1 MSCQPDYISRY
12 ELETMKTQMFP
23 ARLNS
28 RVFFGPLNSI
38 TNLSFLTENNIKHI
52 VTVNIPTTLCM
63 KYCEKIPMNIDEYTL
78 LTLDSNLPGSVNGMD
93 DALVRFSQVFSNNI
107 KNFVKS
113 QLPDSMNLLYSTSSL
128 NYLASNIITCEGYEK
143 LVVFNDF
150 LALVQNSSDLYGN
163 ALIVSSN
170 GNDDSLVALLS
181 SAVLKDNI
189 NLQLNSVI
197 QHLQML
203 RPSMKAANYNKIQY
217 SQGFIQYC
225 ELIKSKCWKELM
237 KKEQINRERK
247 ALLANRNSSYKR
259 EEPNYIEASNNQ
271 YYNEVGDDRSF
282 SENKMMTPTCDLDH
296 MKQEFPDRVFKKLRY
311 SQE

>member
-38 TNLSFLTENNIKHI
+38 TNLAFLTENNIKHI
-52 VTVNIPTTLCM
+52 VTVNIPTSLCM
-63 KYCEKIPMNIDEYTL
+63 KYCEKIPMSIDEYSL
-78 LTLDSNLPGSVNGMD
+78 LTLDPNLPGSLNGMD
-93 DALVRFSQVFSNNI
+93 DALVRFNQVFSNNI
-107 KNFVKS
+107 KSFVKS
-113 QLPDSMNLLYSTSSL
+113 QLPDSLNLLYSTASL
-128 NYLASNIITCEGYEK
+128 NYLASNIVTVEGYEK

-150 LALVQNSSDLYGN
+150 LSLVQNSPGVCGN

-189 NLQLNSVI
+189 NMQLSSVI

-225 ELIKSKCWKELM
+225 ELIKSKCWKELL
-237 KKEQINRERK
+237 KKEQITRERK
-247 ALLANRNSSYKR
+247 TMLANRNTSYKR
-259 EEPNYIEASNNQ
+259 EDPAYIEASNNQ
-271 YYNEVGDDRSF
+271 YYSEVADDRSS
-282 SENKMMTPTCDLDH
+282 SEGKMMTPTSALDH
-296 MKQEFPDRVFKKLRY
+296 MKQEFPDRMFKKLRY